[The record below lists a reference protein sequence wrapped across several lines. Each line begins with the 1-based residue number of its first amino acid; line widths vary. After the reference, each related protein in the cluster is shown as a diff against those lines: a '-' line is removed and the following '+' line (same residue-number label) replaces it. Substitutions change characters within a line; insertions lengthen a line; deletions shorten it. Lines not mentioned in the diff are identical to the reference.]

1 MRATSLWADFVFGS
15 RTTWPSNEVDAAN
28 SGRSENLSELLLS
41 SLSAVGLGIVDYIV
55 EDELSTTIVTRS
67 TVPDSRHSSV
77 SLLYAEQED
86 LERAD
91 DSVIDLLID
100 AEYEITESLLSE
112 PKRAAETDVL
122 CLLDRS
128 RPLFSALDATKLN
141 ALRAVLSNP
150 GDAGIFWAAKSC
162 HMDPDDPS

>member
-100 AEYEITESLLSE
+100 AEYEIT
-112 PKRAAETDVL
+112 
-122 CLLDRS
+122 DRS
-128 RPLFSALDATKLN
+128 RSVQRKLTFC
-141 ALRAVLSNP
+141 VFWTGP
-150 GDAGIFWAAKSC
+150 GHSSQHWTLQS
-162 HMDPDDPS
+162 